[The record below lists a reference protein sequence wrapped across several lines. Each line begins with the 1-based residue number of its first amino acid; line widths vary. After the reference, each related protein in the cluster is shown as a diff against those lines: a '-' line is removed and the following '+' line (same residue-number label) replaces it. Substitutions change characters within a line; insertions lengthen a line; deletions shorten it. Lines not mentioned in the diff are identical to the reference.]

1 MKLGPSNGLLGGLTK
16 LKFDYMS
23 TKELEQL
30 TIVIDF
36 DSTFTKVEGLDELAR
51 IALEGNAKQS
61 EIVGKI
67 REITDKG
74 MTGNYSF
81 ADSLRDRV
89 ALLPANRSHVDQL
102 ITFLKG
108 KISESFKRNKAF
120 IQEHADQILI
130 VSSGFKDFIVP
141 VVEEM
146 GIAASNVYANTFTY
160 AADGTIT
167 GYDQA
172 NLLSQDRGKVSL
184 LQSLALDGEVY
195 VIGDGYTDYELRE
208 AGLANKFFAFTEN
221 VSRKAV
227 TDKADFVVPSLDEF
241 LYLNGLSR
249 AQSYPKSRIKVLLL
263 ENVHPAAVQLF
274 KKEGFQVEL
283 LKGALD
289 EEELIQ
295 KIKDVSIIGL
305 RSKTNLTK
313 KVLEHPNAARLMCV
327 GAFCIG
333 TNQIDLAECE
343 KRGIAVF
350 NAPYSNTRSVVE
362 LSIGLM
368 VMLTRNIFEKST
380 KMHAGVWDKSAT
392 NSFEI
397 RGKKIGLVGYG
408 NIGTQISVIAEALG
422 MEVYF
427 FDIVDK
433 LALGNAKK
441 CNSLKELLSTVDFV
455 SLHVDGRK
463 SNTDIIG
470 KQEFSWMK
478 DNVIFLNLSRGH
490 VVQIPALVEAIKSGK
505 IWGAAIDVFPYEP
518 KTNDEEFVNELR
530 GLPNVILMPHIG
542 GSTEEAQANIGEFVP
557 SKLLQFMNNGST
569 YGSVNFPELQ
579 LPPLENAHR
588 LLHIHHN
595 VPGIL
600 AQINNVFAKYH
611 VNIIGQ
617 YLKTTE
623 QTGYV
628 ITDVAKEYAEEIV
641 NELKL
646 IDNTIK
652 FRMLY

>member
-1 MKLGPSNGLLGGLTK
+1 MPTAQAEP
-16 LKFDYMS
+16 LK
-23 TKELEQL
+23 
-30 TIVIDF
+30 IVIDF

-51 IALEGNAKQS
+51 IALQGNPKQA

-67 REITDKG
+67 MDITDQG
-74 MTGNYSF
+74 MVGAYSF

-102 ITFLKG
+102 IVFLKG
-108 KISESFKRNKAF
+108 KISESFKRNKDFLEENA
-120 IQEHADQILI
+120 AQILI

-141 VVEEM
+141 VVNEM
-146 GIAASNVYANTFTY
+146 GIPAENVYANTFTY
-160 AADGTIT
+160 DAEGNIT
-167 GYDQA
+167 GYDA
-172 NLLSQDRGKVSL
+172 DNLLSQDKGKVRL
-184 LQSLALDGEVY
+184 LQSLQLEGEVY
-195 VIGDGYTDYELRE
+195 VIGDGITDYELRE
-208 AGLANKFFAFTEN
+208 SGLANKFFAFTEN

-227 TDKADFVVPSLDEF
+227 TDKADFIVPSLDEF
-241 LYLNGLSR
+241 LYINGLSR

-263 ENVHPAAVQLF
+263 ENVHPGAVNAF

-289 EEELIQ
+289 EDELIE

-313 KVLEHPNAARLMCV
+313 KVLEHPNASRLMCV

-333 TNQIDLAECE
+333 TNQIDLVECE

-392 NSFEI
+392 NSYEI
-397 RGKKIGLVGYG
+397 RGKKIGLLGYG
-408 NIGTQISVIAEALG
+408 SIGTQISVIAEALG

-427 FDIVDK
+427 YDIVDK

-441 CNSLKELLSTVDFV
+441 CTSLKELLSQVDFV

-463 SNTDIIG
+463 SNTNIIG
-470 KQEFSWMK
+470 KEQFSWMK

-490 VVQIPALVEAIKSGK
+490 VVEIPALVEAIKSGK
-505 IWGAAIDVFPYEP
+505 VWGAAIDVFPQEP
-518 KTNDEEFVNELR
+518 KTNDEEFMSELR
-530 GLPNVILMPHIG
+530 GLPNVILTPHIG
-542 GSTEEAQANIGEFVP
+542 GSTEEAQQNIGEFVP
-557 SKLLQFMNNGST
+557 AKLLQFMNNGST

-579 LPPLENAHR
+579 LPPLEDAHR

-600 AQINNVFAKYH
+600 AQINQIFAKYH

-623 QTGYV
+623 NTGYV
-628 ITDVAKEYAEEIV
+628 ITDVAKEYADEIV
-641 NELKL
+641 SELKL

>member
-1 MKLGPSNGLLGGLTK
+1 MMPNKQK
-16 LKFDYMS
+16 
-23 TKELEQL
+23 EQL

-36 DSTFTKVEGLDELAR
+36 DSTFTKVEALDELAD
-51 IALEGNAKQS
+51 IALKGNPKQN
-61 EIVGKI
+61 EIVSKI
-67 REITDKG
+67 REITEKG
-74 MTGNYSF
+74 MAGEIGF
-81 ADSLRDRV
+81 ADSLRERV
-89 ALLPANRSHVDQL
+89 ALLSASKIHIEQL
-102 ITFLKG
+102 IQFLKG
-108 KISESFKRNKAF
+108 KISDSFKRNKTF
-120 IQEHADQILI
+120 IQENAASILI

-141 VVEEM
+141 VVEEL
-146 GIAASNVYANTFTY
+146 GIPEENVYANDFIY
-160 AADGTIT
+160 DADGNIT
-167 GYDQA
+167 GYNTE
-172 NLLSQDRGKVSL
+172 NLLSKDGGKVLLLKSL
-184 LQSLALDGEVY
+184 NLDGEVY
-195 VIGDGYTDYELRE
+195 AIGDGYTDYELRE
-208 AGLANKFFAFTEN
+208 SGLANKFYAFTEN
-221 VSRKAV
+221 VSREKV
-227 TDKADFVVPSLDEF
+227 TQKADYVVPSLDEF
-241 LYLNGLSR
+241 LYINGLSR

-263 ENVHPAAVQLF
+263 ENVHPKAVNAF

-289 EEELIQ
+289 EEELIE
-295 KIKDVSIIGL
+295 KIKDVSILGL

-313 KVLEHPNAARLMCV
+313 RVLEHPNAARLMCV

-333 TNQIDLAECE
+333 TNQIDLVECE

-368 VMLTRNIFEKST
+368 IMLTRNIVEKSNR
-380 KMHAGVWDKSAT
+380 MHAGVWDKSAT
-392 NSFEI
+392 NSYEI

-408 NIGTQISVIAEALG
+408 NIGTQISVLAEALG

-427 FDIVDK
+427 YDIVDK
-433 LALGNAKK
+433 LSLGNAKK
-441 CNSLKELLSTVDFV
+441 CNSLKQLLSTVDFV

-463 SNTDIIG
+463 SNTNIIG
-470 KQEFSWMK
+470 AEQFSWMK

-490 VVQIPALVEAIKSGK
+490 VVDIQALVSAIKSGK
-505 IWGAAIDVFPYEP
+505 VWGAAIDVFPYEP
-518 KTNDEEFVNELR
+518 KTNDEEFINELR
-530 GLPNVILMPHIG
+530 GLPNVILTPHIG

-588 LLHIHHN
+588 LLHIHQN

-600 AQINNVFAKYH
+600 AQINNVFAKYK

-623 QTGYV
+623 KTGYV
-628 ITDVAKEYAEEIV
+628 ITDITKEYAEEIV
-641 NELKL
+641 NELKF
-646 IDNTIK
+646 IDHTIK

>member
-1 MKLGPSNGLLGGLTK
+1 MSN
-16 LKFDYMS
+16 
-23 TKELEQL
+23 KELAQL

-51 IALEGNAKQS
+51 IALEGNPKQA

-74 MTGNYSF
+74 MTGEYSF
-81 ADSLRDRV
+81 ADSLRERV
-89 ALLPANRSHVDQL
+89 ALLPANQTHVNQL
-102 ITFLKG
+102 IAFLKG
-108 KISESFKRNKAF
+108 KISDSFKRNKAF
-120 IQEHADQILI
+120 IREHADRILI

-141 VVEEM
+141 VVADM
-146 GIAASNVYANTFTY
+146 GIAAENVHANTFTY
-160 AADGTIT
+160 DSDGNIT
-167 GYDQA
+167 GYDHT
-172 NLLSQDRGKVSL
+172 NLLSQDKGKVRL
-184 LQSLALDGEVY
+184 LQALALEGEVY

-274 KKEGFQVEL
+274 TKEGFQVEL

-289 EEELIQ
+289 EDELIE

-313 KVLEHPNAARLMCV
+313 RVLEHPNAARLMCV

-333 TNQIDLAECE
+333 TNQIDLSECE

-380 KMHAGVWDKSAT
+380 KMHAGIWDKSAT

-427 FDIVDK
+427 YDIVDK

-441 CNSLKELLSTVDFV
+441 CNTLKELLSTVDFV

-463 SNTDIIG
+463 SNTNVIG

-478 DNVIFLNLSRGH
+478 ENAIFLNLSRGH
-490 VVQIPALVEAIKSGK
+490 VVEIGALVEAIKSGK
-505 IWGAAIDVFPYEP
+505 VWGAAIDVFPYEP
-518 KTNDEEFVNELR
+518 KTNDEEFINELR
-530 GLPNVILMPHIG
+530 GLPNVILTPHIG

-628 ITDVAKEYAEEIV
+628 ITDVAKEYAEDIV